1 MVERL
6 NRRRP
11 MFAPISKSIM
21 SNHRLDLSK
30 GLDRMSISRVLAAA
44 TLMLVPAIAAPA
56 GAQSGLNFQQWLK
69 AVPTRTG
76 EVAKFEH
83 FLQGAQVAGIIS
95 TQQLLLSAS
104 AWQGCGEDS
113 PYTLPP
119 ESDWSHI
126 VPTLKFI
133 RAEVVPTIGPVNA
146 VSGYRS
152 PELGK
157 CAGGAPKS
165 AHAGY
170 YALDLTPLRA
180 MDRAALIEKMCT
192 VHAHFGQAYS
202 VGLGFYDG
210 VRFHVD
216 TKSTRLWGSDY
227 HAATS
232 PCLAHTMMAQNS
244 ARGGSHGGAVSS
256 SR

>member
-1 MVERL
+1 
-6 NRRRP
+6 
-11 MFAPISKSIM
+11 
-21 SNHRLDLSK
+21 
-30 GLDRMSISRVLAAA
+30 MSISRALAVAA
-44 TLMLVPAIAAPA
+44 WMLVPALAVPA
-56 GAQSGLNFQQWLK
+56 SAQSGLNFQQWLK
-69 AVPTRTG
+69 AAPPRIG
-76 EVAKFEH
+76 EVAKFEQ
-83 FLQGAQVAGIIS
+83 FLQRAHVAGVIA

-104 AWQGCGEDS
+104 SWQGCGEDS
-113 PYTLPP
+113 AYTLPP

-165 AHAGY
+165 AHGGY
-170 YALDLTPLRA
+170 YALDLVPLRV
-180 MDRAALIEKMCT
+180 MDREALIQKMCA
-192 VHAHFGQAYS
+192 VHAHFGRAYS

-232 PCLAHTMMAQNS
+232 PCLSHPMVIAQNG
-244 ARGGSHGGAVSS
+244 AHGAAHGGAVSG

>member
-1 MVERL
+1 
-6 NRRRP
+6 
-11 MFAPISKSIM
+11 
-21 SNHRLDLSK
+21 
-30 GLDRMSISRVLAAA
+30 MSISRAVAAA
-44 TLMLVPAIAAPA
+44 TLILVSLVAAPA
-56 GAQSGLNFQQWLK
+56 SAQTGLNFQQWLQ
-69 AVPTRTG
+69 AVPARVA
-76 EVAKFEH
+76 EVAKFER
-83 FLQGAQVAGIIS
+83 FLQGAHVAGVIA

-104 AWQGCGEDS
+104 SWQGCGEDS

-165 AHAGY
+165 AHGGY
-170 YALDLTPLRA
+170 YALDLVPLQA
-180 MDRAALIEKMCT
+180 MGREALIQKMCA
-192 VHAHFGQAYS
+192 VHAIFGRAYS

-232 PCLAHTMMAQNS
+232 PCLAHPMMIAQ
-244 ARGGSHGGAVSS
+244 AHGVAHGGAVSS